1 MKNQLI
7 QEIQAYIRAEN
18 IENASKRLV
27 DLTWY
32 YHRNENFHS
41 KSIDLRKNYNESKL
55 LGHQVSGESKDLLLQ
70 SCEALLAEIPMMDE
84 ANSDSGQLGKPLI
97 EINGLA
103 KKFHHG
109 RSFQFGPIDMQ
120 INKGDI
126 VGIVGEN
133 GNGKTTY
140 LKLLIEEIAKDAGEM
155 VHHYHLHD
163 IEAPEIYKRKNRV
176 AYVPQRIPKWRGTL
190 KENLVYYA
198 ASHGVSAEEN
208 DAYVEYVI
216 HRMGL
221 TTFIDLKWSQL
232 SSGYKLRFE
241 LAKMLVWQP
250 EILVLDEPLAN
261 LDIQAT
267 QNLLSDLK
275 FLAESHIHPIAIILT
290 SQQLHEVEQ
299 ISNKVLFLRNGAP
312 VFAGSQSDFIAS
324 RAYKVVEFSVKND
337 ANKAMEL
344 LKDWADQID
353 PIHEIIKV
361 KFNEEKTSTE
371 LLQILIEN
379 QLEISYFRDIS
390 DSTIQLFNE

>member
-18 IENASKRLV
+18 IENASKRLL

-32 YHRNENFHS
+32 YHRNENFHA

-55 LGHQVSGESKDLLLQ
+55 LGHQVSGESKALLLK
-70 SCEALLAEIPMMDE
+70 SCEGLLNEVPSMDE
-84 ANSDSGQLGKPLI
+84 SADNAHLLGKSLI
-97 EINGLA
+97 EINGLT

-120 INKGDI
+120 IDKGDI

-140 LKLLIEEIAKDAGEM
+140 LKLLIEEISKDTGDIM
-155 VHHYHLHD
+155 HHYHLHD
-163 IEAPEIYKRKNRV
+163 IEAPEVYKKKNRV
-176 AYVPQRIPKWRGTL
+176 AYIPQRVPKWRGTL

-198 ASHGVSAEEN
+198 ASHGVSPEEN

-221 TTFIDLKWSQL
+221 TAFIDLKWSQL

-312 VFAGSQSDFIAS
+312 VFAGSQADFVES
-324 RAYKVVEFSVKND
+324 RAHKVVEFSVKGD
-337 ANKAMEL
+337 SNKAMDIL
-344 LKDWADQID
+344 QDWADQID

-371 LLQILIEN
+371 LLKILIAS
-379 QLEISYFRDIS
+379 QMDISYFRDIS

>member
-1 MKNQLI
+1 M
-7 QEIQAYIRAEN
+7 
-18 IENASKRLV
+18 
-27 DLTWY
+27 
-32 YHRNENFHS
+32 
-41 KSIDLRKNYNESKL
+41 
-55 LGHQVSGESKDLLLQ
+55 
-70 SCEALLAEIPMMDE
+70 
-84 ANSDSGQLGKPLI
+84 
-97 EINGLA
+97 
-103 KKFHHG
+103 
-109 RSFQFGPIDMQ
+109 
-120 INKGDI
+120 
-126 VGIVGEN
+126 
-133 GNGKTTY
+133 
-140 LKLLIEEIAKDAGEM
+140 
-155 VHHYHLHD
+155 HHYHLHD
-163 IEAPEIYKRKNRV
+163 IEAPEVYKKKNRV
-176 AYVPQRIPKWRGTL
+176 AYIPQRVPKWKGTL

-198 ASHGVSAEEN
+198 ASHGVSPEEN

-216 HRMGL
+216 HRIGL
-221 TTFIDLKWSQL
+221 TAFIDLKWSQL

-312 VFAGSQSDFIAS
+312 VFAGSQADFVES
-324 RAYKVVEFSVKND
+324 RAHKVVEFSVKGD
-337 ANKAMEL
+337 SNKAMDIL
-344 LKDWADQID
+344 QDWADQID

-371 LLQILIEN
+371 LLQILIAN
-379 QLEISYFRDIS
+379 QMEISYFRDIS